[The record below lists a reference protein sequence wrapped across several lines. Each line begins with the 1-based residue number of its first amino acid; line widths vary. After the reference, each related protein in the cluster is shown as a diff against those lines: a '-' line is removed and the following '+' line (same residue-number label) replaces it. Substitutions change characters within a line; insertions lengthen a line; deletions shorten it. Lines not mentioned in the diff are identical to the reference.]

1 MHEMAITRSMVDLVL
16 EEAAKSSGSKVT
28 MINIVLGEMSGVVD
42 RCVQFYF
49 DYMSRDTPAE
59 GAELCF
65 CKVANQA
72 RCRKCDNVFSP
83 RDIFWSCD
91 KCGSMEIEI
100 TAGNEL
106 YIESIEVE

>member
-1 MHEMAITRSMVDLVL
+1 MHEMAITRSMLNLVL
-16 EEAAKSSGSKVT
+16 EETAKSSSNRVT

-65 CKVANQA
+65 HKVPNQA
-72 RCRKCDNVFSP
+72 KCRKCGNVFSP

-91 KCGSMEIEI
+91 KCGSMAIEI

-106 YIESIEVE
+106 FVESIEVE